1 MALRPRSSRVDELG
15 LLFLAEFSLVRLA
28 RCAVVDRQE
37 SRHVPQYKVGCS
49 SAETAGRPAAD
60 QDARTAV
67 ITAQVG
73 SVPLWERPQLAG
85 SYWNA
90 RTSCAHRHATA
101 ILAAHCSA
109 ASREGSSSTV

>member
-1 MALRPRSSRVDELG
+1 MYRSIKSAAHRQRRPGDLRQIS
-15 LLFLAEFSLVRLA
+15 
-28 RCAVVDRQE
+28 
-37 SRHVPQYKVGCS
+37 
-49 SAETAGRPAAD
+49 
-60 QDARTAV
+60 ARTAV